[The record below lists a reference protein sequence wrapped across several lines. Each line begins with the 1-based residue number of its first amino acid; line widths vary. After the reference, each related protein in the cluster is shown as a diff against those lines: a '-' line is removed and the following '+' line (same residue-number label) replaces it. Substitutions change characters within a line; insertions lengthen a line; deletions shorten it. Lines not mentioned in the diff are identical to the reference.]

1 MSKTIF
7 SYSVQTR
14 EYLHMHTVDDDY
26 QPREGETFVEL
37 PEGIGLPAYFAGD
50 HWEGT
55 PMSEVDKR
63 GAEQAAKYLAAHP
76 ELTAPSAGTQALNML
91 GQQLIQAQMQ
101 SKTNDAELTD
111 KVDKL
116 TESVN
121 LLGQM
126 LAQQAVK
133 PVAPTSQAD
142 SQSTSAS
149 TPASASTATSAASS
163 ASEAGSASEPDSS
176 STSDS
181 PEAPASASA
190 DEPASAS
197 TSTEEVKDNG

>member
-7 SYSVQTR
+7 SYNVQTR
-14 EYLHMHTVDDDY
+14 EYLHMHTVDEDY

-63 GAEQAAKYLAAHP
+63 GAEQAAKYLAKHP
-76 ELTAPSAGTQALNML
+76 ELTAPSAGTQALNVL

-133 PVAPTSQAD
+133 PVAPTSQVD
-142 SQSTSAS
+142 SQSTSTS
-149 TPASASTATSAASS
+149 TPTSASAATSAASG
-163 ASEAGSASEPDSS
+163 ASEADSSPASGSTETQISAS
-176 STSDS
+176 T
-181 PEAPASASA
+181 

-197 TSTEEVKDNG
+197 TSTNAEEVKDNG

>member
-63 GAEQAAKYLAAHP
+63 GAEQAAKYLAKHP
-76 ELTAPSAGTQALNML
+76 ELTAPSAGTQSLNML

-149 TPASASTATSAASS
+149 MSGSASATTSAASS

-176 STSDS
+176 
-181 PEAPASASA
+181 PASASDEPVSA
-190 DEPASAS
+190 STDEPASAS
-197 TSTEEVKDNG
+197 MSTEEVKDNG

>member
-7 SYSVQTR
+7 SYNAQTR

-26 QPREGETFVEL
+26 QPREGETFLEL

-55 PMSEVDKR
+55 PMSEVNKR
-63 GAEQAAKYLAAHP
+63 GAEQAAKYLAEHP
-76 ELTAPSAGTQALNML
+76 ELTVPSAGTQALNVL
-91 GQQLIQAQMQ
+91 GQQLVQAQMQ

-133 PVAPTSQAD
+133 PVAPASQAD

-149 TPASASTATSAASS
+149 TSEATSAATNAASS
-163 ASEAGSASEPDSS
+163 ASESDSSPASGSA
-176 STSDS
+176 
-181 PEAPASASA
+181 EAPASASA

-197 TSTEEVKDNG
+197 TSTEEAKDNG